1 MAPVFV
7 CIDVEAYE
15 RSNKIITEIG
25 VATLDTRD
33 LVDVAPGTAG
43 MNWQQKIRAR
53 HFRIKENIAYRNG
66 DFVADA
72 ADRFEFGDSE
82 LISIKDA
89 PAVIASCFKHPF
101 SKADEEGAE
110 APEDEEKRNII
121 FVAHDVNSDLQFL
134 RQVGYD
140 PLNLSNLLETLDT
153 ASLYRAHTRDP
164 NAKSV
169 GNILY
174 DFDFT
179 SWNLHNAGNDA
190 VYTMWIMLATCVC
203 EAYGRGKSERE
214 KERQAKLEADIV
226 ASEEKA
232 REMVLEDHAGW
243 AEEGENDKNGGG
255 APVKG

>member
-33 LVDVAPGTAG
+33 LVGVAPGIAG
-43 MNWQQKIRAR
+43 KDWQQKIRAR
-53 HFRIKENIAYRNG
+53 HFRIKENKIYRNG
-66 DFVADA
+66 EFVADA
-72 ADRFEFGDSE
+72 ADQFEYGDSE
-82 LISIKDA
+82 FVSIKDA
-89 PAVIASCFKHPF
+89 PAVIASCFKYPF

-121 FVAHDVNSDLQFL
+121 FVAHDVNTDIQFL

-140 PLNLSNLLETLDT
+140 PLNLSNLLETIDT
-153 ASLYRAHTRDP
+153 ASLYRAHKRDP

-169 GNILY
+169 GSILY
-174 DFDFT
+174 DFNFIG
-179 SWNLHNAGNDA
+179 WNLHNAGNDA
-190 VYTMWIMLATCVC
+190 VYTMWIMLATCVR
-203 EAYGRGKSERE
+203 EANGRGKSETE
-214 KERQAKLEADIV
+214 KERQAKLEADIA
-226 ASEEKA
+226 ASVDKA

-243 AEEGENDKNGGG
+243 AEEGENDNNDGG